1 MHLELCILLHF
12 TELVSEVS
20 SVESHLDEEEEQ
32 PIPETVA
39 EEAAIKIQAAF
50 RGFMVIIA

>member
-20 SVESHLDEEEEQ
+20 SVESHLDEEQEQ